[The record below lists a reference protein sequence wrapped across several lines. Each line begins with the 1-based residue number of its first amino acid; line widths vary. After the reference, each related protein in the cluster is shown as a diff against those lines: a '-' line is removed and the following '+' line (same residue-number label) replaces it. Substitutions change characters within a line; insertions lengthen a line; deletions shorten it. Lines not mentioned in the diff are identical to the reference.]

1 MDEFWYDYIKPNG
14 QDNAK
19 KCYMDAD
26 SFKFQI
32 KTKIFIQT
40 SHIMSKKKKI
50 SRSKL

>member
-26 SFKFQI
+26 SFKF
-32 KTKIFIQT
+32 
-40 SHIMSKKKKI
+40 
-50 SRSKL
+50 